1 MPTHPTSGLP
11 PSAQPRSGQ
20 PESAESGQPEAQPPG
35 QPPSDPPPHLA
46 DMLMYRLYQAWSQSN
61 PVFVR
66 LCEGRFGITRR
77 EWRIL
82 ACAIEGGIM
91 SSAELAAAAKLD
103 LARTS
108 RTLGALC
115 QKGWL
120 RRLHDSAD
128 RRVVRVE
135 ATAEGLARYQA
146 LLPEVLRLNEL
157 LVQDLNEAE
166 VALLRDFL
174 GRIEQRG
181 RRMAEDNIVA
191 DKASRR
197 EGGTRRAQYA

>member
-1 MPTHPTSGLP
+1 MPELPAPAPETSP
-11 PSAQPRSGQ
+11 APR
-20 PESAESGQPEAQPPG
+20 
-35 QPPSDPPPHLA
+35 HLA

-82 ACAIEGGIM
+82 ACAVEGGIM
-91 SSAELAAAAKLD
+91 NSAELAAAAKLD

-108 RTLGALC
+108 RTLSVLC
-115 QKGWL
+115 EKGWL

-135 ATAEGLARYQA
+135 ATAEGLARYHA
-146 LLPEVLRLNEL
+146 LLPEVAGLNDL
-157 LVQDLNEAE
+157 LVQDLSDSEIA
-166 VALLRDFL
+166 VLRDLL
-174 GRIEQRG
+174 GRIEHRG
-181 RRMAEDNIVA
+181 RRMAEDNIVSE
-191 DKASRR
+191 KASRR
-197 EGGTRRAQYA
+197 EGGTRRARYA

>member
-1 MPTHPTSGLP
+1 MPELP
-11 PSAQPRSGQ
+11 APAPAPAPDPR
-20 PESAESGQPEAQPPG
+20 
-35 QPPSDPPPHLA
+35 HLA

-82 ACAIEGGIM
+82 ACAVEGGIM
-91 SSAELAAAAKLD
+91 NSAELAAAAKLD

-115 QKGWL
+115 EKGWL

-135 ATAEGLARYQA
+135 ATAEGLARYHA
-146 LLPEVLRLNEL
+146 LLPEVAGLNDL
-157 LVQDLNEAE
+157 LVQDLSDSEIA
-166 VALLRDFL
+166 VLRDLL

-181 RRMAEDNIVA
+181 RRMAEDNIVSE
-191 DKASRR
+191 KASRR

>member
-1 MPTHPTSGLP
+1 MSQSL
-11 PSAQPRSGQ
+11 SDEPR
-20 PESAESGQPEAQPPG
+20 
-35 QPPSDPPPHLA
+35 HLA

-82 ACAIEGGIM
+82 ACAVEGGIM
-91 SSAELAAAAKLD
+91 TSAELAGTAKLD

-108 RTLGALC
+108 RTLSALC
-115 QKGWL
+115 EKGWL
-120 RRLHDSAD
+120 RRLPDSED

-135 ATAEGLARYQA
+135 ATEDGLSRYQA
-146 LLPEVLRLNEL
+146 LLPEVAHLNDL
-157 LVQDLNEAE
+157 LVQDLSDSD
-166 VALLRDFL
+166 VALFFDLL
-174 GRIEQRG
+174 NRIEQRG
-181 RRMAEDNIVA
+181 RQMAQDNIVS

-197 EGGTRRAQYA
+197 EGGTRRAQYGAGLP

>member
-1 MPTHPTSGLP
+1 MHAMPSTPLS
-11 PSAQPRSGQ
+11 
-20 PESAESGQPEAQPPG
+20 E
-35 QPPSDPPPHLA
+35 PPHLA

-82 ACAIEGGIM
+82 ACAVEGGIM

-103 LARTS
+103 LPRTS
-108 RTLGALC
+108 RTLGTLC
-115 QKGWL
+115 EKGWL

-135 ATAEGLARYQA
+135 ATAEGIDRYQR
-146 LLPEVLRLNEL
+146 LLPEVARLNDL
-157 LVQDLNEAE
+157 LVQDLSHDEI
-166 VALLRDFL
+166 ALLRDFL
-174 GRIEQRG
+174 ARIEQRG
-181 RRMAEDNIVA
+181 RRMADDNIVSE
-191 DKASRR
+191 KASRR
-197 EGGTRRAQYA
+197 EGGTRRARYA

>member
-1 MPTHPTSGLP
+1 MPT
-11 PSAQPRSGQ
+11 
-20 PESAESGQPEAQPPG
+20 ESSPAS
-35 QPPSDPPPHLA
+35 PHLD

-115 QKGWL
+115 EKGWL

-128 RRVVRVE
+128 RRVVRIE
-135 ATAEGLARYQA
+135 ATADGLARYQA
-146 LLPEVLRLNEL
+146 LLPEVSRLNEL
-157 LVQDLNEAE
+157 LVQDLSAAE
-166 VALLRDFL
+166 ITQLRDFL
-174 GRIEQRG
+174 GRIERRG
-181 RRMAEDNIVA
+181 RQMGQDNIVA

>member
-11 PSAQPRSGQ
+11 PSGRPRSGQ
-20 PESAESGQPEAQPPG
+20 PESGQPEAQPPG

>member
-1 MPTHPTSGLP
+1 MPNIPEPG
-11 PSAQPRSGQ
+11 PRQ
-20 PESAESGQPEAQPPG
+20 
-35 QPPSDPPPHLA
+35 LA

-61 PVFVR
+61 PVFLR

-77 EWRIL
+77 EWRVL
-82 ACAIEGGIM
+82 ACAVEGGTM
-91 SSAELAAAAKLD
+91 NSAELAAAAKLD
-103 LARTS
+103 LTRTS

-115 QKGWL
+115 EKGWL

-135 ATAEGLARYQA
+135 ATAEGIARYDA
-146 LLPEVLRLNEL
+146 LLPEVSHLNDL
-157 LVQDLNEAE
+157 LVQDLSDDE

-181 RRMAEDNIVA
+181 RRMAEDNIVSE
-191 DKASRR
+191 KASRR
-197 EGGTRRAQYA
+197 EGGTRRPRYA

>member
-1 MPTHPTSGLP
+1 MPTPAPLE
-11 PSAQPRSGQ
+11 PR
-20 PESAESGQPEAQPPG
+20 P
-35 QPPSDPPPHLA
+35 LA

-82 ACAIEGGIM
+82 ACAVEGGIM

-115 QKGWL
+115 EKGWL
-120 RRLHDSAD
+120 RRLPDSAD
-128 RRVVRVE
+128 RRVVRIE

-146 LLPEVLRLNEL
+146 LLPEVSGLNDL
-157 LVQDLNEAE
+157 LVQDLSHDE

-181 RRMAEDNIVA
+181 RRMAEANIVSE
-191 DKASRR
+191 KASRR
-197 EGGTRRAQYA
+197 EGGTRRPQYA

>member
-1 MPTHPTSGLP
+1 MPTIPATTPAPG
-11 PSAQPRSGQ
+11 PRQLS
-20 PESAESGQPEAQPPG
+20 
-35 QPPSDPPPHLA
+35 

-61 PVFVR
+61 PVFLR

-77 EWRIL
+77 EWRVL
-82 ACAIEGGIM
+82 ACAVEGGIM
-91 SSAELAAAAKLD
+91 NSAELAAAAKLD

-115 QKGWL
+115 EKGWL

-135 ATAEGLARYQA
+135 ATAEGVARYEA
-146 LLPEVLRLNEL
+146 LLPEVTHLNDL
-157 LVQDLNEAE
+157 LVQDLSDAE
-166 VALLRDFL
+166 VGLLRDFL

-181 RRMAEDNIVA
+181 RRMAEDNIVS

-197 EGGTRRAQYA
+197 DGGTRRSRYA

>member
-1 MPTHPTSGLP
+1 MPSTPLS
-11 PSAQPRSGQ
+11 
-20 PESAESGQPEAQPPG
+20 E
-35 QPPSDPPPHLA
+35 PPHLA

-82 ACAIEGGIM
+82 ACAVEGGIM

-103 LARTS
+103 LPRTS
-108 RTLGALC
+108 RTLGTLC
-115 QKGWL
+115 EKGWL

-135 ATAEGLARYQA
+135 ATAEGIDRYQR
-146 LLPEVLRLNEL
+146 LLPEVARLNDL
-157 LVQDLNEAE
+157 LVQDLSHDEI
-166 VALLRDFL
+166 ALLRDFL
-174 GRIEQRG
+174 ARIEQSG
-181 RRMAEDNIVA
+181 RRMADDNIVSE
-191 DKASRR
+191 KASRR
-197 EGGTRRAQYA
+197 EGGTRRARYA

>member
-1 MPTHPTSGLP
+1 MPTRPNP
-11 PSAQPRSGQ
+11 A
-20 PESAESGQPEAQPPG
+20 
-35 QPPSDPPPHLA
+35 PPPQLA
-46 DMLMYRLYQAWSQSN
+46 DMLMYRLYQAWAQSN

-77 EWRIL
+77 ERRIL

-108 RTLGALC
+108 RTLGTLC
-115 QKGWL
+115 DKGWL
-120 RRLHDSAD
+120 RRLHDSTD
-128 RRVVRVE
+128 RRVVLVE
-135 ATAEGLARYQA
+135 ATAEGLARYRA
-146 LLPEVLRLNEL
+146 LLPEVSRLNAL
-157 LVQDLNEAE
+157 LVQDLSDDE
-166 VALLRDFL
+166 VAQLRDFL

-181 RRMAEDNIVA
+181 RQMGQDNIVA